1 MSLKKTYRF
10 PHRFSLPMSSGVK
23 WYKTNFSLN
32 IRLKKYLIRIRKT
45 SGFMSVC
52 QFWCVT
58 EVCLR
63 TITVTQDYH
72 PRPPRP
78 RPDWGRAPGLV
89 LGGIWLWAQDS
100 VSSLLTHFAHPEQ
113 PPSLC
118 SPLIGCPLLIPAS
131 DWSLASP
138 RGLDSASTGLTPPL
152 HAAPLATLETFI
164 YIKKCFNSS
173 NKLHSKL
180 VLIRI
185 CSVMPLEREW
195 H

>member
-1 MSLKKTYRF
+1 
-10 PHRFSLPMSSGVK
+10 
-23 WYKTNFSLN
+23 
-32 IRLKKYLIRIRKT
+32 
-45 SGFMSVC
+45 MSVC
-52 QFWCVT
+52 QFWRVT
-58 EVCLR
+58 ARKNVCGLW
-63 TITVTQDYH
+63 TITVTLCQDYH

-78 RPDWGRAPGLV
+78 LPDWGRAPGLV

-118 SPLIGCPLLIPAS
+118 PALIGCPLQIPAS

-185 CSVMPLEREW
+185 CPVMPSERVTLIRFVPATQLLFDLYLSLS
-195 H
+195 